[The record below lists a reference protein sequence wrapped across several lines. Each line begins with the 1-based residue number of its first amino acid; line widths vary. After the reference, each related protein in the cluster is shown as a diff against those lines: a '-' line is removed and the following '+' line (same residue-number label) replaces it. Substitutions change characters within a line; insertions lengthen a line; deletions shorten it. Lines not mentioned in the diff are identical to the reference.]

1 MYWLLG
7 RKSELS
13 SFNKI
18 LLYKQVLK
26 PIWIYGIQL
35 WGCTKRT
42 NVNTIQGFQNKVLR
56 NIVNA
61 PWYIRNKDIHR
72 DLGIPLVAD
81 EIRKFAYKHQQR
93 LIVHE
98 NEAASKLLL
107 PCLNRRLKRTKPE
120 DLVQLE

>member
-1 MYWLLG
+1 MYWLFG

-26 PIWIYGIQL
+26 PIWIYDIQL
-35 WGCTKRT
+35 WRCTKRT
-42 NVNTIQGFQNKVLR
+42 NINTIQGFRNKVLR

-61 PWYIRNKDIHR
+61 LRYIRNKDIHR
-72 DLGIPLVAD
+72 DLGIPLAAD
-81 EIRKFAYKHQQR
+81 KICNFAYKYQQN

-98 NEAASKLLL
+98 N
-107 PCLNRRLKRTKPE
+107 
-120 DLVQLE
+120 